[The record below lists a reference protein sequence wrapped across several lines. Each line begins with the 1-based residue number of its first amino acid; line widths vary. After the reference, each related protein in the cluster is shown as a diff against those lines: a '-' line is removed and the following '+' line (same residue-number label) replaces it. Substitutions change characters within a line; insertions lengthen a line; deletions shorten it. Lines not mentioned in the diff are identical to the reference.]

1 MTDPSAISP
10 EQVRKRELRV
20 ELRDRLES
28 LSAEERRRSELAIHR
43 RLLDQPE
50 VKKARGVFTCL
61 AFGAEVATRPLIEHW
76 IAEGKRVYLPRTR
89 RDDPILTVHE
99 YPCRLTTLSFGLEQP
114 ARDVEA
120 LTDDRIDTEI
130 DVAIILGLG
139 FDPQGYRL
147 GYGAGYFDRFLAS
160 RPFPTFGVGF
170 SCQRIDRLP
179 VEAHDVPMTRV
190 ISA

>member
-1 MTDPSAISP
+1 MTDESPITP
-10 EQVRKRELRV
+10 EQAQKRELRT
-20 ELRDRLES
+20 ELRRRLES
-28 LSAEERRRSELAIHR
+28 LPPDERRHAELAIHR
-43 RLLDQPE
+43 ELLDQPE
-50 VKKARGVFTCL
+50 VKSARGVFACL

-76 IAEGKRVYLPRTR
+76 MAEGKRVYLPRTR

-120 LTDDRIDTEI
+120 LSDDRVDAEV

-147 GYGAGYFDRFLAS
+147 GYGAGYFDRFLAN

-179 VEAHDVPMTRV
+179 VEPHDVPMTRV
-190 ISA
+190 ICD